1 MKAMARRC
9 CILLSVLTRG
19 VLVACGNPSVDELV
33 EDLGDEVEGVPLAF
47 HRAGQP
53 CVMCHSVYGG
63 ADPRMSVAGTIYSV
77 KGMVA
82 VTNPDGM
89 ATAVPSPPVDQVTVV
104 MFDSFGTKMEVK
116 TDCVGNFHLT
126 PDQWDPFFPL
136 YAEIQFPHPKEQPA
150 PGEPPPPEEESVIRR
165 AAMGTWIQREPSCNA
180 CHAGEP
186 NQGSAGKVYC
196 MEAMPDPPFLFP
208 NSATCEGVP

>member
-9 CILLSVLTRG
+9 CIVLT
-19 VLVACGNPSVDELV
+19 VLTGGILSACGNPSIDERV
-33 EDLGDEVEGVPLAF
+33 EELGDEVEGVPLAF

-53 CVMCHSVYGG
+53 CVLCHSVYGG
-63 ADPRMSVAGTIYSV
+63 AEPRMSVAGTIYSV

-82 VTNPDGM
+82 NPDGTG
-89 ATAVPSPPVDQVTVV
+89 TAVPSPPVGGVEVV
-104 MFDSFGTKMEVK
+104 MFDSFGNKMQVK

-136 YAEIQFPHPKEQPA
+136 YAEIQFPLPKVDPTSPEPA
-150 PGEPPPPEEESVIRR
+150 VTRR

-180 CHAGEP
+180 CHIGEP

-196 MEAMPDPPFLFP
+196 MEAMPNPAFSFP
-208 NSATCEGVP
+208 TSDNCEGVP